1 MKKRLV
7 LGISLI
13 VLVMMGLV
21 LGVNYF
27 DDEDID
33 MVMIVNIDEDVDV
46 GGVGNI
52 DIDED
57 LDMNMIGDI
66 DEDVDM
72 EGVEN
77 IDIDEDVD
85 MNGVENMDIGGNGD
99 MEDNGNGENINQRND
114 GKQNNFIRG
123 FIGGFVDFIGAIG
136 NGFCGIFM
144 FLCVEDGGGEEE
156 VACNSRSDCID
167 GGFLDPAPYCDAN
180 FRVMPQ
186 VFCFRPRT
194 KEAYCGIHNA
204 GRNRRECNP
213 GFFCNEIDIDNN
225 GIIDNVV
232 CSRGVNCNDNGV
244 CEYGEDMEKCV
255 DCNPFDPEP
264 PKPPGIPDPGPPF
277 LPAPEPGP
285 GPIPP
290 DFSCK
295 RSRDCSLPP
304 TENAVSCEDRDGDG
318 VNDELVRKRACCL
331 GIGSNKQ
338 CNVCDR
344 VSNCR
349 YGCGWREDMN
359 PPKTFCC
366 TRNNPCNEP
375 GCDGDGVC
383 EDGEI
388 PGICPDCPTCNHD
401 GVCDRERGENFNNCV
416 ADCAL
421 AICCSDAECG
431 ERKYECDG
439 NAVVWRTPRCK
450 NICTNDAF
458 CSESY
463 AKISCP
469 SGKTCKIGEDGKS
482 GCVYF

>member
-1 MKKRLV
+1 MKKGLL
-7 LGISLI
+7 LGISLV
-13 VLVMMGLV
+13 VLVMVGLV
-21 LGVNYF
+21 LAVNYF
-27 DDEDID
+27 D
-33 MVMIVNIDEDVDV
+33 N
-46 GGVGNI
+46 
-52 DIDED
+52 ED
-57 LDMNMIGDI
+57 LDMGVIEDIGEE
-66 DEDVDM
+66 EDMVL
-72 EGVEN
+72 
-77 IDIDEDVD
+77 IEDPD
-85 MNGVENMDIGGNGD
+85 MNGEMDMILIEDFDVGGDEVGEDDVGEDDVGEDEVGEDDVGEDDEKNSFIG
-99 MEDNGNGENINQRND
+99 
-114 GKQNNFIRG
+114 G
-123 FIGGFVDFIGAIG
+123 FIGGFVDLIDSIGD
-136 NGFCGIFM
+136 NLCGIFM
-144 FLCVEDGGGEEE
+144 FLCIEDDGEEE
-156 VACNSRSDCID
+156 VACNSRSDCIGD
-167 GGFLDPAPYCDAN
+167 GFLDPDPYCDAN
-180 FRVMPQ
+180 FRVMPK
-186 VFCFRPRT
+186 VFCFNRGM
-194 KEAYCGIHNA
+194 KESYCGIHNA
-204 GRNRRECNP
+204 GMNRRRCNP
-213 GFFCNEIDIDNN
+213 GSFCNEIDINN
-225 GIIDNVV
+225 DGLIDNVV

-255 DCNPFDPEP
+255 DCNPFDPKP
-264 PKPPGIPDPGPPF
+264 PKPPGIPGIGPPF
-277 LPAPEPGP
+277 LPAPKPGP
-285 GPIPP
+285 GPAPP

-295 RSRDCSLPP
+295 RSKDCSLPP
-304 TENAVSCEDRDGDG
+304 TENEVSCEDRDGDG
-318 VNDELVRKRACCL
+318 VDDELVRKRACCL

-375 GCDGDGVC
+375 GCDGDGIC

-450 NICTNDAF
+450 NICANDAF

-463 AKISCP
+463 AKIGCP

-482 GCVYF
+482 GCVNFNEDF